1 MKKDKKKAIT
11 QQNLE
16 ESRDEI
22 LSKGK
27 KFRYPFQ
34 YSKHRLVN
42 IAILIAIVAV
52 AAFGFL
58 CWFRLYKVQD
68 TGDVMYRFARAF
80 RLPVAKID
88 GVNVRYSDYL
98 MLYRS
103 SIKSIEHQQGTLDNS
118 TDSERLRAYYKRQ
131 ALSDAEDYAYAA
143 AKLAE
148 ANNKVTDEEV
158 DEVIR
163 DHKMI
168 DGEERSDSAFSG
180 IIRENFG
187 LSMDEYRD
195 MIRMTLAK
203 KKYAESIDKEAKKI
217 AKAIQATIDGGEMD
231 FAKIEETYQENDKVS
246 FESLG
251 EMVDASNLDSGRAAM
266 AMTLKEV
273 GDVSRRF
280 VSKNGNGYYFVKL
293 TAREGSKV
301 KYDSIWIRFTELD
314 KILEGLR
321 SENKV
326 EEYIEI
332 KEVAENND
340 SNTAEQNKD
349 N

>member
-1 MKKDKKKAIT
+1 MKKDKKKVVT

-42 IAILIAIVAV
+42 NAILIAVLAV
-52 AAFGFL
+52 IAFGFM
-58 CWFRLYKVQD
+58 CWFRLYKAQD
-68 TGDVMYRFARAF
+68 TGDVMYRFARTF
-80 RLPVAKID
+80 RMPVAKID
-88 GVNVRYSDYL
+88 GVNVSYGDYL

-103 SIKSIEHQQGTLDNS
+103 SIKSIEHQQGTLDDS
-118 TDSERLRAYYKRQ
+118 KDSERLKAYYKRQ

-148 ANNKVTDEEV
+148 ANNKVTDEEI
-158 DEVIR
+158 DEVIH

-168 DGEERSDSAFSG
+168 DGEERSDAAFQG

-195 MIRMTLAK
+195 MIRMTLSK
-203 KKYAESIDKEAKKI
+203 KKYAESIDKTAQKMAKEV
-217 AKAIQATIDGGEMD
+217 QAAIDGGEKD
-231 FAKIEETYQENDKVS
+231 FAKIEEAYKENDIFS
-246 FESLG
+246 FESLS
-251 EMVDASNLDSGRAAM
+251 EMVDATNLDSGRAAM
-266 AMTLKEV
+266 AMSLKEV
-273 GDVSRRF
+273 GDISPRF

-293 TAREGSKV
+293 TERDGSKV

-314 KILEGLR
+314 KALEGLR
-321 SENKV
+321 ADNKV
-326 EEYIEI
+326 EEMIEL
-332 KEVAENND
+332 KDVADDKNEESDQKSEN
-340 SNTAEQNKD
+340 
-349 N
+349 

>member
-1 MKKDKKKAIT
+1 MKKDKKKVVT

-42 IAILIAIVAV
+42 NAILIAVLAV
-52 AAFGFL
+52 IAFGFM
-58 CWFRLYKVQD
+58 CWFRLYKAQD
-68 TGDVMYRFARAF
+68 TGDVMYRFARTF
-80 RLPVAKID
+80 RMPVAKID
-88 GVNVRYSDYL
+88 GVNVSYGDYL

-103 SIKSIEHQQGTLDNS
+103 SIKSIEHQQGTLDDS
-118 TDSERLRAYYKRQ
+118 KDSERLKAYYKRQ

-148 ANNKVTDEEV
+148 ANNKVTDEEI
-158 DEVIR
+158 DEVIH

-168 DGEERSDSAFSG
+168 DGEERSDAAFQG

-195 MIRMTLAK
+195 MIRMTLSK
-203 KKYAESIDKEAKKI
+203 KKYAESIDKTAQKMAKEVQ
-217 AKAIQATIDGGEMD
+217 AAINGGEKD
-231 FAKIEETYQENDKVS
+231 FAKIEEAYKENDIFS
-246 FESLG
+246 FESLS
-251 EMVDASNLDSGRAAM
+251 EMVDATNLDSGRAAM
-266 AMTLKEV
+266 AMSLKEV
-273 GDVSRRF
+273 GDISPRF

-293 TAREGSKV
+293 TERDGSKV

-314 KILEGLR
+314 KVLEGLR
-321 SENKV
+321 ADNKV
-326 EEYIEI
+326 EEMIEL
-332 KEVAENND
+332 KDVADDKNEESDQKSEN
-340 SNTAEQNKD
+340 
-349 N
+349 

>member
-1 MKKDKKKAIT
+1 MKKDKKKVVT

-27 KFRYPFQ
+27 RFRYPFQ

-42 IAILIAIVAV
+42 NAILISIIAV
-52 AAFGFL
+52 VAFGFM
-58 CWFRLYKVQD
+58 CWFRLYKAQD

-80 RLPVAKID
+80 RMSVARID
-88 GVNVRYSDYL
+88 GVKVRYGDYL

-103 SIKSIEHQQGTLDNS
+103 SIKSIEHQQGALDDS
-118 TDSERLRAYYKRQ
+118 TDSERLKAYYKRQ

-148 ANNKVTDEEV
+148 TNNNVTDDEIN
-158 DEVIR
+158 EVIR

-168 DGEERSDSAFSG
+168 DGEERSDSAFQG

-203 KKYAESIDKEAKKI
+203 KKYAESIDKKAQDLAKLVQ
-217 AKAIQATIDGGEMD
+217 KAIDDGETD
-231 FAKIEETYQENDKVS
+231 FGKIEEVYKENDIFS

-266 AMTLKEV
+266 AMSLKEV
-273 GDVSRRF
+273 GDISERF
-280 VSKNGNGYYFVKL
+280 VSKSGNGYYFVKL
-293 TAREGSKV
+293 TAREGTKV

-314 KILEGLR
+314 KILDSLR
-321 SENKV
+321 SDNKV

-340 SNTAEQNKD
+340 SNTAEQNKE

>member
-1 MKKDKKKAIT
+1 MKKDKKKVVT

-42 IAILIAIVAV
+42 NAILIAILAV
-52 AAFGFL
+52 VAFGFM
-58 CWFRLYKVQD
+58 CWFRLYKAQD
-68 TGDVMYRFARAF
+68 TGDVMYRFARTF
-80 RLPVAKID
+80 RMPVAKID
-88 GVNVRYSDYL
+88 GVNVSYGDYL

-103 SIKSIEHQQGTLDNS
+103 SIKSIEHQQGTLDDS
-118 TDSERLRAYYKRQ
+118 KDSERLKAYYKRQ

-148 ANNKVTDEEV
+148 ANNKVTDEEI
-158 DEVIR
+158 DEVIH

-168 DGEERSDSAFSG
+168 DGEERSDAAFQG

-195 MIRMTLAK
+195 MIRMTLSK
-203 KKYAESIDKEAKKI
+203 KKYAESIDKTAQKMAKEV
-217 AKAIQATIDGGEMD
+217 QAAIDGGEKD
-231 FAKIEETYQENDKVS
+231 FAKIEEAYKENDIFS
-246 FESLG
+246 FESLS
-251 EMVDASNLDSGRAAM
+251 EMVDATNLDSGRAAM
-266 AMTLKEV
+266 AMSLKEV
-273 GDVSRRF
+273 GDISPRF

-293 TAREGSKV
+293 TERDGSKV

-314 KILEGLR
+314 KVLEGLR
-321 SENKV
+321 ADNKV
-326 EEYIEI
+326 EEMIELKDI
-332 KEVAENND
+332 ADDKNEESDQKSEN
-340 SNTAEQNKD
+340 
-349 N
+349 

>member
-1 MKKDKKKAIT
+1 MKKDKKKVVT

-42 IAILIAIVAV
+42 NAILIAVLAV
-52 AAFGFL
+52 IAFGFM
-58 CWFRLYKVQD
+58 CWFRLYKAQD
-68 TGDVMYRFARAF
+68 TGDVMYRFARTF
-80 RLPVAKID
+80 RMPVAKID
-88 GVNVRYSDYL
+88 GVNVSYGDYL

-103 SIKSIEHQQGTLDNS
+103 SIKSIEHQQGTLDDS
-118 TDSERLRAYYKRQ
+118 KDSERLKAYYKRQ

-148 ANNKVTDEEV
+148 ANNKVTDEEI
-158 DEVIR
+158 DEVIH

-168 DGEERSDSAFSG
+168 DGEERSDAAFQG

-195 MIRMTLAK
+195 MIRMTLSK
-203 KKYAESIDKEAKKI
+203 KKYAESIDKTAQKMAKEV
-217 AKAIQATIDGGEMD
+217 QAAIDGGEKD
-231 FAKIEETYQENDKVS
+231 FAKIEEAYKENDIFS

-251 EMVDASNLDSGRAAM
+251 EMVDATNLDSGRAAM
-266 AMTLKEV
+266 AMSLKEV
-273 GDVSRRF
+273 GDISPRF

-293 TAREGSKV
+293 TERDGSKV

-314 KILEGLR
+314 KVLEGLR
-321 SENKV
+321 ADNKV
-326 EEYIEI
+326 EEMIEL
-332 KEVAENND
+332 KDVADDKNEESDQKSEN
-340 SNTAEQNKD
+340 
-349 N
+349 

>member
-1 MKKDKKKAIT
+1 MKKDKKKVIT

-42 IAILIAIVAV
+42 TAILIAVLAV
-52 AAFGFL
+52 IAFGFM
-58 CWFRLYKVQD
+58 CWFRLYKAQD
-68 TGDVMYRFARAF
+68 TGDVMYRFARTF
-80 RLPVAKID
+80 RMPVAKID
-88 GVNVRYSDYL
+88 GIKVSYGDYL

-103 SIKSIEHQQGTLDNS
+103 SIKSIEHQQGALDDS
-118 TDSERLRAYYKRQ
+118 KDSERLRAYYKRQ
-131 ALSDAEDYAYAA
+131 ALTDAEDYAYAT

-187 LSMDEYRD
+187 LSMNEYRD
-195 MIRMTLAK
+195 MIRMTLSK
-203 KKYAESIDKEAKKI
+203 KKYAEMIDEKAKKI
-217 AKAIQATIDGGEMD
+217 AKAVQEAIDGGEKD
-231 FAKIEETYQENDKVS
+231 FAKIEEAYKENDVFS
-246 FESLG
+246 LESLG

-266 AMTLKEV
+266 AMSLKEV
-273 GDVSRRF
+273 GDVSKRF
-280 VSKNGNGYYFVKL
+280 VSKSGNGYYFVKL
-293 TAREGSKV
+293 TEREDSKV

-314 KILEGLR
+314 KTLDSLR
-321 SENKV
+321 ADNKV
-326 EEYIEI
+326 EEMIEL
-332 KEVAENND
+332 KDVEDDKNEESEQKPEN
-340 SNTAEQNKD
+340 
-349 N
+349 

>member
-1 MKKDKKKAIT
+1 MKKDKKKVVT

-42 IAILIAIVAV
+42 NAILISIVAV
-52 AAFGFL
+52 IAFGFM
-58 CWFRLYKVQD
+58 CWIRLYQAQD

-88 GVNVRYSDYL
+88 GVKVRYGDYL

-103 SIKSIEHQQGTLDNS
+103 SIKSIEHQQGALDNS
-118 TDSERLRAYYKRQ
+118 EDSERLKAYYKRQ

-143 AKLAE
+143 AKLE
-148 ANNKVTDEEV
+148 DGGNKVTDEEI

-180 IIRENFG
+180 IVRDNFG

-195 MIRMTLAK
+195 MIRMTQSK
-203 KKYAESIDKEAKKI
+203 KKYAESIDKKAQDLAKLVQEA
-217 AKAIQATIDGGEMD
+217 IDGGETD
-231 FAKIEETYQENDKVS
+231 FAKIEETYKENEIFS

-266 AMTLKEV
+266 AMSLKEV
-273 GDVSRRF
+273 GDVSKRF

-314 KILEGLR
+314 KVLEDLR
-321 SENKV
+321 ADNKV
-326 EEYIEI
+326 EEMIELKDVDSSKDETAL
-332 KEVAENND
+332 KEN
-340 SNTAEQNKD
+340 
-349 N
+349 

>member
-1 MKKDKKKAIT
+1 MKKDKKKVVT

-42 IAILIAIVAV
+42 NAILIAILAV
-52 AAFGFL
+52 VAFGFM
-58 CWFRLYKVQD
+58 CWFRLYKAQD
-68 TGDVMYRFARAF
+68 TGDVMYRFARTF
-80 RLPVAKID
+80 RMPVAKID
-88 GVNVRYSDYL
+88 GVNVSYGDYL

-103 SIKSIEHQQGTLDNS
+103 SIKSIEHQQGTLDDS
-118 TDSERLRAYYKRQ
+118 KDSERLKAYYKRQ

-148 ANNKVTDEEV
+148 ANNKVTDEEI
-158 DEVIR
+158 DEVIH

-168 DGEERSDSAFSG
+168 DGEERSDAAFQG

-195 MIRMTLAK
+195 MIRMTLSK
-203 KKYAESIDKEAKKI
+203 KKYAESIDKTAQKMAKEV
-217 AKAIQATIDGGEMD
+217 QAAIDGGEKD
-231 FAKIEETYQENDKVS
+231 FAKIEEAYKENDIFS
-246 FESLG
+246 FESLS
-251 EMVDASNLDSGRAAM
+251 EMVDATNLDSGRAAM
-266 AMTLKEV
+266 AMSLKEV
-273 GDVSRRF
+273 GDISPRF

-293 TAREGSKV
+293 TERDGSKV

-314 KILEGLR
+314 KVLEGLR
-321 SENKV
+321 ADNKV
-326 EEYIEI
+326 EEMIEL
-332 KEVAENND
+332 KDVADDKNEESNQKSEN
-340 SNTAEQNKD
+340 
-349 N
+349 

>member
-1 MKKDKKKAIT
+1 MKKDKKKVVT

-42 IAILIAIVAV
+42 NAILIAIVAV
-52 AAFGFL
+52 VVFGFM
-58 CWFRLYKVQD
+58 CWFRLYKAQD

-80 RLPVAKID
+80 RMPVAKID
-88 GVNVRYSDYL
+88 GVSVRYGDYL

-103 SIKSIEHQQGTLDNS
+103 SITSIEHQQGKLDNS
-118 TDSERLRAYYKRQ
+118 QDSERLKAYYKRQ

-143 AKLAE
+143 AKLEE
-148 ANNKVTDEEV
+148 ANNKVTDDEIN
-158 DEVIR
+158 EVIH

-168 DGEERSDSAFSG
+168 DGEERSDVAFSG

-195 MIRMTLAK
+195 MIRMTLSK
-203 KKYAESIDKEAKKI
+203 KKYAESIDKNAQKMAKEVQV
-217 AKAIQATIDGGEMD
+217 AIDGGERD
-231 FAKIEETYQENDKVS
+231 FAKIEEAYKENDIFS
-246 FESLG
+246 FESLS
-251 EMVDASNLDSGRAAM
+251 EMVDATNLDSGRAAM
-266 AMTLKEV
+266 AMSLKEV
-273 GDVSRRF
+273 GDVSPRF

-314 KILEGLR
+314 KILDGLR
-321 SENKV
+321 KDNKV
-326 EEYIEI
+326 EEMIELKDVEGDKDTTAL
-332 KEVAENND
+332 KEN
-340 SNTAEQNKD
+340 
-349 N
+349 

>member
-42 IAILIAIVAV
+42 TAILIAIIAV
-52 AAFGFL
+52 AAFGFM
-58 CWFRLYKVQD
+58 CWFRLYKAQD
-68 TGDVMYRFARAF
+68 TGDVMYRFARTF
-80 RLPVAKID
+80 RMPVAKID
-88 GVNVRYSDYL
+88 GIKVKYSDYL

-103 SIKSIEHQQGTLDNS
+103 SIKSIEHQQGALDDS
-118 TDSERLRAYYKRQ
+118 EDSERLRAYYKRQ

-143 AKLAE
+143 AKLEE
-148 ANNKVTDEEV
+148 AGNKVTDEEI
-158 DEVIR
+158 DEVIH

-168 DGEERSDSAFSG
+168 DGEERSDSAFQG

-195 MIRMTLAK
+195 MIRMTLSK
-203 KKYAESIDKEAKKI
+203 KKYAESIDKNAKKI
-217 AKAIQATIDGGEMD
+217 AKAVQEAINGGEKD
-231 FAKIEETYQENDKVS
+231 FAKIEEAYKENDIFS
-246 FESLG
+246 FESLS
-251 EMVDASNLDSGRAAM
+251 EMVDVTNLDFGRATM
-266 AMTLKEV
+266 AMSLKEV
-273 GDVSRRF
+273 GDVSERF

-314 KILEGLR
+314 KVLEGLR
-321 SENKV
+321 ADNKV
-326 EEYIEI
+326 EEMIEI
-332 KEVAENND
+332 KEVAESND
-340 SNTAEQNKD
+340 SDSSKENN
-349 N
+349 